1 MGGGATGRLRRRRR
15 PSTPAASADSAKLDA
30 QPSAPTDG
38 EKRGEPQLQEEDG
51 GGGLRRLRARGRAC
65 VHAKRTKR
73 GTGAEPLMNG
83 KGQACYRAQ
92 NRAKRRLTITE
103 VRCKNAV
110 PRSLQKVRFCQSSR
124 RWNHGFV
131 KHSGHHVG

>member
-1 MGGGATGRLRRRRR
+1 MGGGDRT
-15 PSTPAASADSAKLDA
+15 STTASATLHTSGKRDA

-51 GGGLRRLRARGRAC
+51 GGGLRRLRTRGRAC

-83 KGQACYRAQ
+83 KGQARSSYRAL
-92 NRAKRRLTITE
+92 NRGTRHLTITE

-110 PRSLQKVRFCQSSR
+110 PRSLQKLHISQ
-124 RWNHGFV
+124 
-131 KHSGHHVG
+131 KL